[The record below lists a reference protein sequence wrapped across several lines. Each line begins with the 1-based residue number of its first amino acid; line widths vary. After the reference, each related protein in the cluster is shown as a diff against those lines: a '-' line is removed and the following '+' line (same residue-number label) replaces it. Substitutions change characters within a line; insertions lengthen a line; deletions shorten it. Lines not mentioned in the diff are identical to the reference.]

1 MNSNKYAE
9 SAAKYRAQAEAARIE
24 LQAATN
30 EAEQTVALADDAAKN
45 GYAFAGKFQRDADA
59 AIRKQVQASAKYATL
74 VSYAQYA
81 EYMYATATTTD
92 AR

>member
-45 GYAFAGKFQRDADA
+45 GYAFAGK
-59 AIRKQVQASAKYATL
+59 VSA
-74 VSYAQYA
+74 
-81 EYMYATATTTD
+81 
-92 AR
+92 